1 MDNRIPTLQTM
12 LDKTLTLMEGTA
24 QTDYDRPTP
33 CGEYDVLAVME
44 HVAVWA
50 PVFAAAV
57 NDTRVDFDPTTFVVG
72 SERIKVFASASD
84 SMMAGLKANGFD
96 RMMTM
101 TSDPLP
107 GEFVLNMMLMEYI
120 GHGWDIAQATG
131 RALPYTDHEAAVAL
145 TAAQAII
152 QPQYRGTGMF
162 GQEADAGP
170 NPSNLDKLAA
180 FLGRSPRWSAAG

>member
-1 MDNRIPTLQTM
+1 MDERISTLQTM

-24 QTDYDRPTP
+24 KTDYGRSTP
-33 CGEYDVLAVME
+33 CDEYDVKAVLE

-57 NDTRVDFDPTTFVVG
+57 NDTRVDYDPTTHVVG
-72 SERIKVFASASD
+72 NERIKVFAVAVD
-84 SMMAGLKANGFD
+84 SMMSGLKANGIG
-96 RMMTM
+96 RPMTM
-101 TSDPLP
+101 TSDPMP

-120 GHGWDIAQATG
+120 GHGWDIARATG
-131 RALPYTDHEAAVAL
+131 RALPYTDHEAVVAL
-145 TAAQAII
+145 AAAQAIV

-170 NPSNLDKLAA
+170 NPTNLDRLAA
-180 FLGRSPRWSAAG
+180 FLGRNPHWSAD

>member
-1 MDNRIPTLQTM
+1 MDERIPTLQTM

-24 QTDYDRPTP
+24 KTDYGRSTP
-33 CGEYDVLAVME
+33 CDEYDVKAVLE
-44 HVAVWA
+44 HLAVWA

-57 NDTRVDFDPTTFVVG
+57 NDTRVDYDPTTHVVG
-72 SERIKVFASASD
+72 NERIKVFASAAN
-84 SMMAGLKANGFD
+84 SMMSGLKANGID
-96 RMMTM
+96 RPMTM

-120 GHGWDIAQATG
+120 GHGWDIARGTG

-145 TAAQAII
+145 SAAQAII

-162 GQEADAGP
+162 DQEADAGP
-170 NPSNLDKLAA
+170 NPTNLDRLAA
-180 FLGRSPRWSAAG
+180 FLGRNPHWSAD